1 MNDYLRASFGKDGPT
16 VHRMGLS
23 GSYWPGKRAIHRAVD
38 EGVNVFFAYG
48 FDLQMTRTLREVMRG
63 RREEFVIATG
73 PYNLI
78 IGHTSIRKTLER
90 RLRQFQTD
98 YIDAFL
104 FLGVMKE
111 KQFPMDVRDELLQ
124 LKEEGLVRRVGMSCH
139 DRVFAGRLAAEGS
152 MDAFMVR
159 YNAAHPGAE
168 KDVFPHL
175 AEHDPAVISYTA
187 TRWGYLLRR
196 PKGWDERI
204 PDAGMCYRF
213 VLDNDNVDVVL
224 TAPQNRVQLDENL
237 AAVAKGPLSQD
248 EMAFMR
254 RFGEQV
260 HHTKKWFM

>member
-1 MNDYLRASFGKDGPT
+1 

-23 GSYWPGKRAIHRAVD
+23 GSYWPGKEAIHRAVD
-38 EGVNVFFAYG
+38 EGINVFFAYG
-48 FDLQMTRTLREVMRG
+48 FDRQMTRTLRELMRG
-63 RREEFVIATG
+63 RREDFVIATG

-78 IGHTSIRKTLER
+78 IGHTSIRRTLEK

-111 KQFPMDVRDELLQ
+111 KQFPQKARDELLQ

-139 DRVFAGRLAAEGS
+139 DRVFAGRLAAEGD
-152 MDAFMVR
+152 MDALMVR

-168 KDVFPHL
+168 QDVFPHL

-196 PKGWDERI
+196 PKGWEERI

-213 VLDNDNVDVVL
+213 VLDNDNVDVAL
-224 TAPQNRVQLDENL
+224 TAPRNLAQLEENL
-237 AAVAKGPLSQD
+237 AAVEKGPLSLED
-248 EMAFMR
+248 IAFMR

>member
-1 MNDYLRASFGKDGPT
+1 MSDYLRARFGKNGPT
-16 VHRMGLS
+16 VHRVGLS
-23 GSYWPGKRAIHRAVD
+23 ASYWPGKRAVHRAVD
-38 EGVNVFFAYG
+38 EGINVFFAYG
-48 FDLQMTRTLREVMRG
+48 FDFQMTRTLREVMRG
-63 RREEFVIATG
+63 RREDFVIATG

-90 RLRQFQTD
+90 RLRQFRTD

-111 KQFPMDVRDELLQ
+111 QQFPQAVRDELLQ
-124 LKEEGLVRRVGMSCH
+124 LKEEGLVRRVGLSCH
-139 DRVFAGRLAAEGS
+139 DRGFAGRLAAEGD
-152 MDAFMVR
+152 MDALMVR

-168 KDVFPHL
+168 QDVFPHL

-187 TRWGYLLRR
+187 TRWGFLLRR
-196 PKGWDERI
+196 PKGWEERI

-224 TAPQNRVQLDENL
+224 TAPRNLAQLDENL
-237 AAVAKGPLSQD
+237 AAVGKGPLTQEETD
-248 EMAFMR
+248 FMR
-254 RFGEQV
+254 RFGERV